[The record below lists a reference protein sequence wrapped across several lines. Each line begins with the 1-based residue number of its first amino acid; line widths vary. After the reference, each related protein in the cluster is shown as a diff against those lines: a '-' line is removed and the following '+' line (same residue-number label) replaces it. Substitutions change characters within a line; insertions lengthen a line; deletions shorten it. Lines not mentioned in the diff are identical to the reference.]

1 LHSLGCEHVLEV
13 FLAMAGTA
21 MTSRAKHM
29 TSSATPARAA
39 EPTVAAGVAR
49 GLLNVAVAH
58 GAGREALLSRS
69 GIAAEAL
76 DDPDARIPYASYV
89 ALMRAG
95 QALSGD
101 PALALHYAEEVNL
114 SEVSVVGLITHAC
127 ETMGEAFAQLARYS
141 RLVTEYDSGAT
152 RPQFVRVPAENDR
165 HWLVDQRS
173 NPNAF
178 PEASEMAFARLAV
191 GPRVFDT
198 TPFCREVHFTHA
210 EPSYRSEY
218 DRIFQAPI
226 VFESD
231 KNAMLVDDSW
241 SHHRI
246 APKQR
251 YAFGVLTRHADALL
265 RQLAGAKST
274 RGQVE
279 NVLLP
284 VLHTGDVGM
293 DVVARKLGVSPRTL
307 SRRLKA
313 EGATYERVLDELR
326 RELARHYLDG
336 RRVSV
341 TETAYLVGFSDPA
354 AFSRAFKRWTGASP
368 RGTRGR

>member
-1 LHSLGCEHVLEV
+1 
-13 FLAMAGTA
+13 
-21 MTSRAKHM
+21 MTSE
-29 TSSATPARAA
+29 ATPPRAA

-49 GLLNVAVAH
+49 GLLRVAVAR
-58 GAGREALLSRS
+58 GASCESLLSRS
-69 GIAAEAL
+69 GIAGEAL

-101 PALALHYAEEVNL
+101 PALALHYAEEVDL

-127 ETMGEAFAQLARYS
+127 ETMGDAFAQLARYS
-141 RLVTEYDSGAT
+141 RLVMEYESDAA
-152 RPQFVRVPAENDR
+152 RPQFVRVPADDER

-210 EPSYRSEY
+210 APSYRGEY

-226 VFESD
+226 VFGSD
-231 KNAMLVDDSW
+231 RNAMLVDDSW
-241 SHHRI
+241 SHHKI

-251 YAFGVLTRHADALL
+251 YAFGVLTRHADALM
-265 RQLAGAKST
+265 RQLASAKST
-274 RGQVE
+274 RSQVE

-284 VLHTGDVGM
+284 ILHTGDVGM
-293 DVVARKLGVSPRTL
+293 DAVARRLAVSQRTL
-307 SRRLKA
+307 ARRLKA
-313 EGATYERVLDELR
+313 ENVTFERVLDELR
-326 RELARHYLDG
+326 RELATHYLDA
-336 RRVSV
+336 RKVSV

-354 AFSRAFKRWTGASP
+354 TFSRAFKRWTGVSP
-368 RGTRGR
+368 RGSRH